1 MYAIVKVGNHQ
12 YKVAEGDTIE
22 ADRLDVKEG
31 EALSL
36 DNVLL
41 VDNGKDVQ
49 VGRPYVK
56 GAKVTAK
63 VVEHVQGE
71 KRVAYKYRLRKDS
84 QSKHGFRP
92 QLTKLSIQKIAA

>member
-1 MYAIVKVGNHQ
+1 MYAIVKVGGHQ

-22 ADRLDVKEG
+22 ADRLEAKEG
-31 EALSL
+31 ENVALE
-36 DNVLL
+36 NVLL

-63 VVEHVQGE
+63 VVEHIQGE